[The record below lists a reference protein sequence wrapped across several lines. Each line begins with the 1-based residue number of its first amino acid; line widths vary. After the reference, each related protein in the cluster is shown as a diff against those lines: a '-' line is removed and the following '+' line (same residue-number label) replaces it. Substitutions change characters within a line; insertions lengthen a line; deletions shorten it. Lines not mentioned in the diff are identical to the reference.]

1 MLRRPAFPFG
11 SASMHRAEDPLFFA
25 LLVESYRRITGQ
37 QPPFLAAPFLP
48 PGAQPSARW
57 LYAEAPVCVLAHNT
71 APDPHFIY
79 ANRCAQELFGYT
91 LDEMM
96 ALPSRLSAEEPARGE
111 RQSLLQQVAKNG
123 FATGYSGM
131 RIAKSGRRFR
141 IEDGVLWQLKD
152 HDGVLQGVAATFA
165 TWRDA

>member
-1 MLRRPAFPFG
+1 
-11 SASMHRAEDPLFFA
+11 MHRAEDPLFFS

-48 PGAQPSARW
+48 PGAKPSARW

-79 ANRCAQELFGYT
+79 ANRCAQVLFGYT
-91 LDEMM
+91 FDEIT

-111 RQSLLQQVAKNG
+111 RQRLLDEVATKG
-123 FATGYSGM
+123 FATGYSGV

-141 IEDGVLWQLKD
+141 IENGVLWQLKAQ
-152 HDGVLQGVAATFA
+152 DGTLYGVAATFA
-165 TWRDA
+165 SWRDA